1 MAAVRLRS
9 AVSAAVSWPLRHVKT
24 VLHWILVA
32 AALGYIAWQLPDMV
46 RAVREAGDPLSHLR
60 PGWLGLAVLLAV
72 AALVLYGELHRV
84 MLVIGGAR
92 VPGRTVQAIT
102 FAENAIANT
111 VPVVGGAGALAYS
124 IARLRSRGV
133 DAALASWSVFLPGA
147 LSTIVL
153 LVGAVFVVAAAGW
166 MPMWLA
172 VLVGAAITVG
182 TMGFWSVLTHASVLH
197 RILLGLVHLWR
208 RVPGVCHDCRNSWA
222 SDPEATANR
231 LAERINILHP
241 TPLQWLLLAGTA
253 LASWAADFLALHACS
268 VALGLDARWE
278 TLALGFLVVQLS
290 IALQVLPGGAGLAE
304 TGLLGVLLAAGAPA
318 APAAATVLV
327 YRLITWLGLSV
338 AGWVVYAVQIH
349 LTPPHWHRHRA
360 AATEEEHGLPPGTVP
375 GT

>member
-1 MAAVRLRS
+1 MAAVRRRS
-9 AVSAAVSWPLRHVKT
+9 GVST
-24 VLHWILVA
+24 MLHWVLVA
-32 AALGYIAWQLPDMV
+32 AALGYIAWQMPDVV
-46 RAVREAGDPLSHLR
+46 RAVRDAGDPLSHLR
-60 PGWLGLAVLLAV
+60 PGWLAFAVLLAV

-133 DAALASWSVFLPGA
+133 DAALASWSVVLPGA
-147 LSTIVL
+147 LSTVVL
-153 LVGAVFVVAAAGW
+153 LVGAVFVVGAAGW
-166 MPMWLA
+166 MPMWLT
-172 VLVGAAITVG
+172 VLVAAAIVVG
-182 TMGFWSVLTHASVLH
+182 TTGFWSVLTHASVLQ

-208 RVPGVCHDCRNSWA
+208 RVPGVCHDCRADWA
-222 SDPEATANR
+222 SNPQATATR
-231 LAERINILHP
+231 LAERITILHP
-241 TPLQWLLLAGTA
+241 TPVQWLVLAGTA
-253 LASWAADFLALHACS
+253 LASWAGDFLALHVCAE
-268 VALGLDARWE
+268 ALGLEVRWT

-290 IALQVLPGGAGLAE
+290 IALQVLPGGVGLAE

-338 AGWVVYAVQIH
+338 VGWVVYAAQIH
-349 LTPPHWHRHRA
+349 LTPRHRHRA
-360 AATEEEHGLPPGTVP
+360 AGEERDLPPDTVP
-375 GT
+375 ST

>member
-1 MAAVRLRS
+1 MAAAVRVR
-9 AVSAAVSWPLRHVKT
+9 AVVSWPLRHLKSI
-24 VLHWILVA
+24 LHWILVA
-32 AALGYIAWQLPDMV
+32 AALGYIAWQLPEMV
-46 RAVREAGDPLSHLR
+46 HAVREADEPLSHLR
-60 PGWLGLAVLLAV
+60 PGWVALAVALAV
-72 AALVLYGELHRV
+72 AALVLYGELHRS
-84 MLVIGGAR
+84 MLVIGGTPVA
-92 VPGRTVQAIT
+92 GRTVQAIT

-153 LVGAVFVVAAAGW
+153 LVGAVFVVAGAGW

-197 RILLGLVHLWR
+197 RLLLGLVHLWR
-208 RVPGVCHDCRNSWA
+208 RVPGVCHDCRGGWA

-231 LAERINILHP
+231 LAERIDILHP

-304 TGLLGVLLAAGAPA
+304 TGLLGVLLASGAPA

-338 AGWVVYAVQIH
+338 VGWVVYATQIH
-349 LTPPHWHRHRA
+349 LTPPHWHRHRTGA
-360 AATEEEHGLPPGTVP
+360 AGEPGLPPSTVP

>member
-1 MAAVRLRS
+1 MAAAVRLRS
-9 AVSAAVSWPLRHVKT
+9 AFGSALTWPLRHVKS

-32 AALGYIAWQLPDMV
+32 AALGYIAWQLPEMI
-46 RAVREAGDPLSHLR
+46 RAVREADDPLSRLQ

-84 MLVIGGAR
+84 MLVIGGAT

-153 LVGAVFVVAAAGW
+153 LVGAVLIVGAAGW
-166 MPMWLA
+166 MPIWLA
-172 VLVGAAITVG
+172 VVVAAAIAVG

-197 RILLGLVHLWR
+197 RLLLGLVHLWGR
-208 RVPGVCHDCRNSWA
+208 LPGVCRDCRGGWA

-231 LAERINILHP
+231 LAERIGILRP
-241 TPLQWLLLAGTA
+241 TPVQWLVLTGTA
-253 LASWAADFLALHACS
+253 LLSWAADFLALHACAE
-268 VALGLDARWE
+268 ALGLNARWT

-304 TGLLGVLLAAGAPA
+304 TGLLGVLLAGGAPA

-349 LTPPHWHRHRA
+349 LTPPHWHRHRS
-360 AATEEEHGLPPGTVP
+360 TGPTLPQGTVP
-375 GT
+375 SS

>member
-1 MAAVRLRS
+1 MAAPRLRS
-9 AVSAAVSWPLRHVKT
+9 ALTWPLRHLKT

-32 AALGYIAWQLPDMV
+32 AALGYIAWQLPEMA
-46 RAVREAGDPLSHLR
+46 RAVREADEPLSHLR
-60 PGWLGLAVLLAV
+60 PGWLGLAVALAV
-72 AALVLYGELHRV
+72 AALMLYGELHRL

-92 VPGRTVQAIT
+92 VSGRTVQAIT

-153 LVGAVFVVAAAGW
+153 LVGAVFIVSAAGW

-172 VLVGAAITVG
+172 LMVAAAIAVG

-208 RVPGVCHDCRNSWA
+208 RVPGVCHDCRGGWA

-231 LAERINILHP
+231 LTERINILHP
-241 TPLQWLLLAGTA
+241 TPWQWLLLTGTA
-253 LASWAADFLALHACS
+253 LASWAADFLALHACAT
-268 VALGLDARWE
+268 ALGLDARWT

-304 TGLLGVLLAAGAPA
+304 TGLLGVLLASGAPA

-338 AGWVVYAVQIH
+338 AGWIVYAAQIH

-360 AATEEEHGLPPGTVP
+360 ADGTSDGERELPPGTVP
-375 GT
+375 ST